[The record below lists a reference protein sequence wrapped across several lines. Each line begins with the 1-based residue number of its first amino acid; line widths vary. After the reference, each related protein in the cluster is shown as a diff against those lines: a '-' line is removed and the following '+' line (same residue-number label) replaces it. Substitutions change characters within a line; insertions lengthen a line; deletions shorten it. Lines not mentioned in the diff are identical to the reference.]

1 MNKRLAL
8 GALSTLSLIAG
19 SAYAAEEDAAAPGWY
34 IGVGAGKS
42 TIKVSEVGFD
52 ESDTAYKVF
61 GGFSFNQYFALEA
74 AYLDSGN
81 PSMAIG
87 TASVDASITGLN
99 MSLVGRIPIGDSFAL
114 FGKLGYASY
123 KWEVRGR
130 LNGNTLLSEDGS
142 DSDMSYGFGASFT
155 IGKRFVLGAEYE
167 VIDITDLN
175 YSSMM
180 ITGAIKF

>member
-1 MNKRLAL
+1 MNKRIAL
-8 GALSTLSLIAG
+8 GALSALSLIYG
-19 SAYAAEEDAAAPGWY
+19 SANAAEEDPAAPGWY
-34 IGVGAGKS
+34 LGVGAGKS

-74 AYLDSGN
+74 AYVDSGN

-87 TASVDASITGLN
+87 TATVDAGITGLN

-114 FGKLGYASY
+114 FGKLGFASY
-123 KWEVRGR
+123 SWEVNARR
-130 LNGNTLLSEDGS
+130 NGTILLSEDGS

-167 VIDITDLN
+167 VIDITDLD
-175 YSSMM
+175 YSSIMV
-180 ITGAIKF
+180 TGAIKF

>member
-1 MNKRLAL
+1 MNKRIAL
-8 GALSTLSLIAG
+8 GALSALSLIYG
-19 SAYAAEEDAAAPGWY
+19 SANAAEEDPAAPGWY
-34 IGVGAGKS
+34 LGVGAGKS

-74 AYLDSGN
+74 AYVDSGN

-87 TASVDASITGLN
+87 TATVDAGITGLN

-114 FGKLGYASY
+114 FGKLGFATYSG
-123 KWEVRGR
+123 EVNARR
-130 LNGNTLLSEDGS
+130 NGTILLSEDGS

-167 VIDITDLN
+167 VIDITDLD
-175 YSSMM
+175 YSSIMV
-180 ITGAIKF
+180 TGAIKF